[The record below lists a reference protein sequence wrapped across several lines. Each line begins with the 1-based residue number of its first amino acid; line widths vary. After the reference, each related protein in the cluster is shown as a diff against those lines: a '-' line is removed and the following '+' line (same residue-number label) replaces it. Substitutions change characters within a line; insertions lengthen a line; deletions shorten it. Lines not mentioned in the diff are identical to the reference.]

1 MREKTLD
8 EVAERLAKLRQKN
21 AINLASLSAEQ
32 IGESE
37 IELAMAGAI
46 TEASESEFFT
56 KQELRLIRGCRRY
69 ADGDPCGLPGH
80 NLMMLVATL
89 THYYGGVLNI
99 PLVLDEMIEKAPD
112 ATR

>member
-37 IELAMAGAI
+37 IELAMAG
-46 TEASESEFFT
+46 ASESEFFT